1 MPKII
6 QIIAITIILYLVSSL
21 LNNTFNPNL
30 YEPVW
35 LAISLLL
42 YGSIVINI
50 LSVNDEIKKRKNKI
64 NGKRN

>member
-50 LSVNDEIKKRKNKI
+50 LSVNDEIRKRKNKT

>member
-6 QIIAITIILYLVSSL
+6 QIIATTIILYLVSSL